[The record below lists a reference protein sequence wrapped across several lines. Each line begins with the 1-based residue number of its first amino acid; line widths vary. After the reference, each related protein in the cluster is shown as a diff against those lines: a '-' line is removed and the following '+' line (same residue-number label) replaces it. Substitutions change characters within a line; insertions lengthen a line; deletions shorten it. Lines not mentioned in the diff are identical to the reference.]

1 MKTGSA
7 LISEMVGPAGSI
19 SEGAF
24 SRLKSGE
31 EDEACC
37 FPVSLLLEDW
47 AWAAIGAKQVNRQ
60 KTAVDRTAE
69 DGSALSVIGNP
80 V

>member
-31 EDEACC
+31 EDEVCC
-37 FPVSLLLEDW
+37 FPGLLLEDW
-47 AWAAIGAKQVNRQ
+47 HWAATGTKHAKRH
-60 KTAVDRTAE
+60 KTADERRAE

-80 V
+80 A